1 MFSHNDYL
9 KLTKD
14 YLREYETYKAAVKA
28 ITQTVCDLRRGLA
41 GQTIKTVSYD
51 DVPGGGGGAGLNS
64 VEQAA
69 ETRIH
74 DEARLAALE
83 QELERLKMQ
92 VQRIGFALAAL
103 EGEEMTIVEMFYF
116 QRLGYAVMAT
126 RIHASERTCRR
137 RVHDVTQKIA
147 LLIFGIRTKEKVMF
161 LK

>member
-14 YLREYETYKAAVKA
+14 YLREYETYKAAARA

-41 GQTIKTVSYD
+41 GQTIKTVKYD
-51 DVPGGGGGAGLNS
+51 DVPGGGGAGLNS

-74 DEARLAALE
+74 DEARLAVLE

>member
-28 ITQTVCDLRRGLA
+28 ITQAVCDLRRGLA
-41 GQTIKTVSYD
+41 GQTIKTVRYD
-51 DVPGGGGGAGLNS
+51 DVPGGGGAGLNS

-69 ETRIH
+69 ENRIH
-74 DEARLAALE
+74 DEDRLTALE
-83 QELERLKMQ
+83 QELGRLKTQ

-103 EGEEMTIVEMFYF
+103 GGEEMTIVEMFYF

-147 LLIFGIRTKEKVMF
+147 LLIFGIRTKEKAMF

>member
-14 YLREYETYKAAVKA
+14 YLREYETYKAAVRA

-41 GQTIKTVSYD
+41 GQTIKTVRYD
-51 DVPGGGGGAGLNS
+51 DVPGGGGAGLNS

-69 ETRIH
+69 ENRIH
-74 DEARLAALE
+74 DEDRLTALE

-92 VQRIGFALAAL
+92 VQRVDFALAAL
-103 EGEEMTIVEMFYF
+103 GGEEMTIVEMFYF

-126 RIHASERTCRR
+126 RIDASERTCRR

>member
-14 YLREYETYKAAVKA
+14 YLREYETYKAGVKA

-41 GQTIKTVSYD
+41 GQTIKTVKYD
-51 DVPGGGGGAGLNS
+51 DVPGGGGAGLNS

-74 DEARLAALE
+74 DKARLAVLE

>member
-28 ITQTVCDLRRGLA
+28 ITQAVCDLRRGLA
-41 GQTIKTVSYD
+41 GQTIKTVRYD
-51 DVPGGGGGAGLNS
+51 DVPGGGGAGPNS

-69 ETRIH
+69 ENRIH
-74 DEARLAALE
+74 DEDRLTALE
-83 QELERLKMQ
+83 QELGRLKTQ

-103 EGEEMTIVEMFYF
+103 GGEEMTIVEMFYF

-147 LLIFGIRTKEKVMF
+147 LLIFGIRTKERVMF

>member
-9 KLTKD
+9 KHTKD
-14 YLREYETYKAAVKA
+14 YLREYETYKVAVKA

-41 GQTIKTVSYD
+41 GQTIKTVRYD
-51 DVPGGGGGAGLNS
+51 DVPGGGGAGLNS

-147 LLIFGIRTKEKVMF
+147 LLIFGIRTKERVMF

>member
-14 YLREYETYKAAVKA
+14 YLRKYETYKAAVKA
-28 ITQTVCDLRRGLA
+28 ITQAVCDLRRGLA
-41 GQTIKTVSYD
+41 GQTIKTVRYD
-51 DVPGGGGGAGLNS
+51 DVPGGGGAGLNS

-116 QRLGYAVMAT
+116 RRLGYAVMAT

-147 LLIFGIRTKEKVMF
+147 LLIFGIRTKERVMF

>member
-14 YLREYETYKAAVKA
+14 YLREYETYKAAVRA

-41 GQTIKTVSYD
+41 GQTIKTVRYD
-51 DVPGGGGGAGLNS
+51 DVPGGGGAGLNS

-69 ETRIH
+69 ENRIH
-74 DEARLAALE
+74 DEDRLTALE

-92 VQRIGFALAAL
+92 VQRVDFALAAL
-103 EGEEMTIVEMFYF
+103 GGEEMTIVEMFYF

>member
-28 ITQTVCDLRRGLA
+28 ITQAVCDLRRGLA
-41 GQTIKTVSYD
+41 GQTIKTVRYD
-51 DVPGGGGGAGLNS
+51 DVPGGGGAGLNS

-69 ETRIH
+69 ENRIH
-74 DEARLAALE
+74 DEDRLTALE
-83 QELERLKMQ
+83 QELGRLKTQ

-103 EGEEMTIVEMFYF
+103 GGEEMTIVEMFYF

>member
-1 MFSHNDYL
+1 M
-9 KLTKD
+9 
-14 YLREYETYKAAVKA
+14 REYETYKAAVKA

-41 GQTIKTVSYD
+41 GQTIKTVRYD
-51 DVPGGGGGAGLNS
+51 AVPGGGGAGLNS

-74 DEARLAALE
+74 DEDRLAALE